1 MIENQLSGA
10 GTQPMIVKF
19 SQPYAN
25 GIQSHHISRHTIGY
39 VLRGHKF
46 IYNGDARFEVRRGEI
61 FFLAKGHHYTE
72 DVPEA
77 GQPFEQITFYYS
89 PEQLG
94 RILSTL
100 SLTYNMDITNDHTC
114 ALCREASYI
123 IVEAWNAARN
133 FFNTVNQYLRDDLFA
148 RDSTAESI
156 KMTELVYLIA
166 TQQGSCLKS
175 KLLANV
181 DPLRESFEQLIYEN
195 IFSDISIEELASRSN
210 RSMTSFKKE
219 FRRHF
224 FEPPHKW
231 FIRQRLMHSRLLL
244 ISTDKSISEV
254 GIECSFPNTSHFIKL
269 FKKQYGMTPASYRT
283 THIPAKAI

>member
-114 ALCREASYI
+114 ALCREASSRLGTPH
-123 IVEAWNAARN
+123 A
-133 FFNTVNQYLRDDLFA
+133 TS
-148 RDSTAESI
+148 STRSI
-156 KMTELVYLIA
+156 NIYA
-166 TQQGSCLKS
+166 TTSS
-175 KLLANV
+175 HATA
-181 DPLRESFEQLIYEN
+181 PPR
-195 IFSDISIEELASRSN
+195 ASR
-210 RSMTSFKKE
+210 
-219 FRRHF
+219 
-224 FEPPHKW
+224 
-231 FIRQRLMHSRLLL
+231 
-244 ISTDKSISEV
+244 
-254 GIECSFPNTSHFIKL
+254 
-269 FKKQYGMTPASYRT
+269 
-283 THIPAKAI
+283 